1 MTLAWSKDVLRVIFS
16 GLPCEDMV
24 PLVLLIFHCV
34 LVMDKICI
42 FLCKIGCSALK
53 LFFDSASELIYEMQ

>member
-1 MTLAWSKDVLRVIFS
+1 MTLAWSKDVLWVIFS

-42 FLCKIGCSALK
+42 FLFRIGCSVLK
-53 LFFDSASELIYEMQ
+53 LVFDSANELTYEMQ